1 MFQAPDKNL
10 KAAGRYKAL
19 INARVGTKQNSYG
32 EFHANAHYLFAQNK
46 MGREQRSL
54 LFLSTIWQKLKW
66 VYQPSVHITK

>member
-19 INARVGTKQNSYG
+19 INARVGTKQNSYR
-32 EFHANAHYLFAQNK
+32 EFHANAHYLFPQNK

-66 VYQPSVHITK
+66 VYQPSVDITK